1 MLQLRRRAL
10 QCQFGHHVTYEVV
23 TKHWAALSHQERPAV
38 NTPTTSVD
46 RTRAYRKRLAEQGFT
61 TLSISVDGDTARGL
75 RAIAREHK
83 QSMGDVLKMG
93 SLLTLRALADLP
105 RNVAE

>member
-1 MLQLRRRAL
+1 
-10 QCQFGHHVTYEVV
+10 VT
-23 TKHWAALSHQERPAV
+23 
-38 NTPTTSVD
+38 TPTTSTA
-46 RTRAYRKRLAEQGFT
+46 RSRAYRKRLADKGAT
-61 TLSISVDGDTARGL
+61 TICVAVDGDTARRL
-75 RAIAREHK
+75 RTIAREHK